1 MIYIY
6 EFYLA
11 INKEANYSICGS
23 MDEIGG
29 AYAKLNK
36 LEKQI
41 LYDLNCKESKKKSG
55 TQKQCRKVSPKAWR
69 VEEIGVCL

>member
-1 MIYIY
+1 MIYIC

-41 LYDLNCKESKKKSG
+41 LYDLNCKESKKKCG
-55 TQKQCRKVSPKAWR
+55 TQKQ
-69 VEEIGVCL
+69 IGK